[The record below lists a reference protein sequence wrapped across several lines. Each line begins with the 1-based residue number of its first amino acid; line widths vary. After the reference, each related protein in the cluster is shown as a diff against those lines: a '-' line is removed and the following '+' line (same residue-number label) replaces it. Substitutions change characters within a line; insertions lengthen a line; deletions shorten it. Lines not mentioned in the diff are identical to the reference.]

1 MPVSPPWST
10 STIFLLNFLRE
21 NQRQTLSE
29 KSTDRSR
36 CLVLYASKTSPQKGK
51 GANPAAGG
59 TKHGAGNGARTRDTK
74 LGKLVL
80 YQLSYARVT
89 QVIYNL
95 FWGLSNL
102 FRMDS
107 VKPENRRSGFQKR
120 FDCDIS
126 QTIEPEGR
134 LLRIEPSFCRQ
145 KVFVLEK

>member
-1 MPVSPPWST
+1 MVN
-10 STIFLLNFLRE
+10 LNNFLVEFLERKPE
-21 NQRQTLSE
+21 AKIIK

-36 CLVLYASKTSPQKGK
+36 CLALYASKTSPQKGK
-51 GANPAAGG
+51 RATPAING

-126 QTIEPEGR
+126 QTIEPEEC